1 MPTYMSQFS
10 YTNEALRALV
20 KQPED
25 RSAVFRGQVEKLGG
39 KMIAFYHCL
48 GEYDGVTIYEVPD
61 ETAASA
67 LELAV
72 RAPGHLK
79 EVRTTELHT
88 VETAMEGMRKAGER
102 SYRGPLAWFTEYR
115 EEMRKTREQLESYG
129 RPPAE

>member
-25 RSAVFRGQVEKLGG
+25 RGAAFREQVEKLGG
-39 KMIAFYHCL
+39 KVIAFYHCI
-48 GEYDGVTIYEVPD
+48 GEYDGVTIYEIPD
-61 ETAASA
+61 ETTASA
-67 LELAV
+67 LQLTV

-79 EVRTTELHT
+79 EVKTTELHT

-102 SYRGPLAWFTEYR
+102 SYRGPLAWLTEYR
-115 EEMRKTREQLESYG
+115 EELRKTREQLESYG

>member
-10 YTNEALRALV
+10 YTNEALKALV

-25 RSAVFRGQVEKLGG
+25 RGAVFREQVEKLGG
-39 KMIAFYHCL
+39 KVIAFYHCM

-61 ETAASA
+61 KSTASA
-67 LELAV
+67 LDLAV

-79 EVRTTELHT
+79 EVKTTELHT
-88 VETAMEGMRKAGER
+88 VETAMEGMRKASER
-102 SYRGPLAWFTEYR
+102 SYRGPLAWLAEYR
-115 EEMRKTREQLESYG
+115 EEVRKTREQLESYG